1 MKACRYLFVFILM
14 LAASDTRAAENVH
27 AISASDFLDSLGM
40 CTHVG
45 QGADDP
51 QKSATALA
59 FAGIR
64 NIRDDASERHVKDWI
79 AIHQQAAIKVVLTMS
94 GPSDSTIPR
103 MIEMSKQL
111 AEADALLALEGPNEP
126 NNWGVTFERKK
137 SGGNTTFI
145 PVAKWQA
152 AYYAAAKADPV
163 LKNYPVFDSSE
174 AGGSEPDNVGLQ
186 YLTIPQGA
194 STLMPDGTHYADFA
208 NVHNYICRKPAII
221 DNMAWENADPVFHGW
236 PDGIYV
242 EYGKT
247 WRKGFTGYSNAE
259 LEKLPRVTTE
269 TGWVTSGKNGL
280 TEEQQGRLYLNLYL
294 AQFKRGFKY
303 TFIYML
309 RDGGGSDAG
318 YGIVHNDYQP
328 KKSATY
334 LHNLT
339 SILADRGIV
348 AHAGSL
354 AYTIPNAP
362 ATVHDLLLQKS
373 DGTFELV
380 VWNEKAKGA
389 DQVGVE
395 LAQPCPSVILYDPT
409 LGSQPT
415 IGFKNVRTI
424 ALELSDHPIVIEI
437 PATK

>member
-1 MKACRYLFVFILM
+1 MSVLVLAMILQITVSP
-14 LAASDTRAAENVH
+14 ARATDNVRAA
-27 AISASDFLDSLGM
+27 SASDFLNSLGM

-51 QKSATALA
+51 QKSAAALA
-59 FAGIR
+59 FAGIH
-64 NIRDDASERHVKDWI
+64 NIRDDASARHVPDWI
-79 AIHQQAAIKVVLTMS
+79 AMHQQAGIKVVLTMS
-94 GPSDSTIPR
+94 GPSDAVIPR
-103 MIEMSKQL
+103 MIDMSKKL
-111 AEADALLALEGPNEP
+111 AGADALLALEGPNEP
-126 NNWGVTFERKK
+126 NNWGVTFEGKK
-137 SGGNTTFI
+137 SGGNSTFI
-145 PVAKWQA
+145 PVAKWQT

-163 LKNYPVFDSSE
+163 LKNFPVFASSE

-194 STLMPDGTHYADFA
+194 ATLMPDGTRYADFA

-247 WRKGFTGYSNAE
+247 WRKGFAGYSNAD

-269 TGWVTSGKNGL
+269 TGWVTGGKNGL

-318 YGIVHNDYQP
+318 YGIVHNDYKP

-339 SILADRGIV
+339 TILADRGTA
-348 AHAGSL
+348 AHPASL

-373 DGTFELV
+373 DGKFELV
-380 VWNEKAKGA
+380 VWNEKASGS
-389 DQVGVE
+389 DHVSVE
-395 LAQPCPSVILYDPT
+395 FSRAWRSAKLYDPT
-409 LGSQPT
+409 VGTDPT
-415 IGFKNVRTI
+415 HVLKDAHTV
-424 ALELSDHPIVIEI
+424 ALELSDHPVVIEI
-437 PATK
+437 PAIK